1 VDGND
6 VREVRLWREL
16 LGVERTVIED
26 VEFDQNA
33 GCVIARVRPKWGAW
47 GRCGRRAAGYDRGQ
61 GRRRW
66 RGLDLGTV
74 QVWLEA

>member
-26 VEFDQNA
+26 VEFDQ
-33 GCVIARVRPKWGAW
+33 
-47 GRCGRRAAGYDRGQ
+47 
-61 GRRRW
+61 
-66 RGLDLGTV
+66 
-74 QVWLEA
+74 